1 MWRAKHPDSEGK
13 AVHAFAAGLSFL
25 RSLSLSLASTWK
37 VPTPLKDPSW
47 PPAAP
52 MMKQGLPQMRFPDL
66 DPEHHSRGVDT
77 IEMQGLQNLSLRCQ
91 NANDFKTHDD
101 R

>member
-1 MWRAKHPDSEGK
+1 
-13 AVHAFAAGLSFL
+13 
-25 RSLSLSLASTWK
+25 
-37 VPTPLKDPSW
+37 
-47 PPAAP
+47 

-77 IEMQGLQNLSLRCQ
+77 IEMQGLQNLSLRGQ